1 MVKIIIPEV
10 KTFFIPC
17 ISAILPNGTANI
29 ADVNRNAVGIQLS
42 KIASVANSEAI
53 AGSAILTEE
62 PINGVKKEAIVA
74 INKADILLT
83 LLPMKTPVN

>member
-1 MVKIIIPEV
+1 MAEV
-10 KTFFIPC
+10 NK
-17 ISAILPNGTANI
+17 
-29 ADVNRNAVGIQLS
+29 NAVGIQLS

-62 PINGVKKEAIVA
+62 PINGVKNEAMVA

-83 LLPMKTPVN
+83 FLFTKTPDN